1 MRVVILTSMR
11 TSMRTMWVVVP
22 PGVKPGGLFQ
32 IQTPRGDVLQ
42 VTCPPGASAGQQ
54 IPVVVPAPVQVVV
67 PPGVEPGGLFQI
79 QTPSG
84 DMLQVTCP
92 RGASAG
98 QWIPV
103 AVPARAGSV
112 VHEVV
117 VPPGVEPGGFLQI
130 QTPGGD
136 MLQVTCPPGASAGQ
150 RIPVVVPARAG
161 SEAAPPVPAQM
172 ERMQASEPGLYSVA
186 NMTGTWEATHGDC
199 CCCTCYECACYDC
212 YECTGHKLWV
222 RTPYVSTGL
231 GTSFSTSS
239 LDSMCNRDAHGHVP
253 TFCVDDGRDY
263 TQDNGEPRIYE
274 RTAGT
279 NTFRCGEHTAILL
292 GPRKMTVD
300 GTVYHWGKWAR
311 QEFSDY
317 SSGYVV

>member
-1 MRVVILTSMR
+1 
-11 TSMRTMWVVVP
+11 MRTMP
-22 PGVKPGGLFQ
+22 
-32 IQTPRGDVLQ
+32 
-42 VTCPPGASAGQQ
+42 
-54 IPVVVPAPVQVVV
+54 VVV

-84 DMLQVTCP
+84 DVLQVTCP
-92 RGASAG
+92 PGASAG
-98 QWIPV
+98 QQIPV
-103 AVPARAGSV
+103 GVPAPPGSV
-112 VHEVV
+112 EVV
-117 VPPGVEPGGFLQI
+117 VPPGVEPGDLFQI
-130 QTPGGD
+130 QTPSGD

-150 RIPVVVPARAG
+150 LIPVVVPARAG

-172 ERMQASEPGLYSVA
+172 ERVQASEPGLYSVA
-186 NMTGTWEATHGDC
+186 NMTGTWLALGDC
-199 CCCTCYECACYDC
+199 CCYTCYECTGCTCYT
-212 YECTGHKLWV
+212 CTGHKLWV
-222 RTPYVSTGL
+222 RTPQVSTGL

-311 QEFSDY
+311 HEFSDG
-317 SSGYVV
+317 SSGAVV